1 MKIALVHDFLTQNGG
16 AEKVLRAFKQ
26 AYPEAPIYVL
36 FADKNKFAP
45 TFNPKDIRES
55 FLAKMPFIL
64 SKYRYYLSMMPSA
77 IESLN
82 LNDYDVVL
90 SSVSA
95 FAKGVITKPET
106 VHISYCHTPTRYLW
120 SDTHEY
126 VENLKMP
133 GLMKRFLELQ
143 LNKLR
148 VWDKLAA
155 ERVDYFVANS
165 HIVKDRIA
173 KYYNQSSAVI
183 YPPVETN
190 KFYITDKPGAY
201 YLAGGRFVPYKRFDL
216 IIDAFNRLA
225 LPLVIYGDGP
235 EYENLRRRAKS
246 NIKFVTGQLTDADLT
261 KLYSE
266 CIAYI
271 QPQLEDFGITAVE
284 SMASGRPVIAYAK
297 GGSLETVKEGVSGT
311 FFKYQDWAS
320 LVDAVM
326 RFRPEDY
333 DAKTIKQYAERFSLE
348 NFKTQIRNF
357 VNEKYQ
363 EKKDAIAHQ
372 QIQMNL

>member
-16 AEKVLRAFKQ
+16 AEKVLLAFKK

-36 FADKNKFAP
+36 FADKKKFAN
-45 TFNPKDIRES
+45 TFNPADIRES

-82 LNDYDVVL
+82 LNEYDVVL

-106 VHISYCHTPTRYLW
+106 VHVSYCHTPTRYLW
-120 SDTHEY
+120 SDSHEY

-133 GLMKRFLELQ
+133 GFMKRILELQ

-173 KYYNQSSAVI
+173 KYYNRPSTVI

-201 YLAGGRFVPYKRFDL
+201 YLAGGRLVPYKRFDL

-235 EYENLRRRAKS
+235 EYENLRKRAKS
-246 NIKFVTGQLTDADLT
+246 NIRFVTGQLNDADLT
-261 KLYSE
+261 CLYSE
-266 CIAYI
+266 AIAYI

-311 FFKYQDWAS
+311 FFKHQDWAD

-333 DAKTIKQYAERFSLE
+333 DSQTIKQYAERFSVE
-348 NFKTQIRNF
+348 NFKKQISNF
-357 VNEKYQ
+357 VNEKHQ
-363 EKKDAIAHQ
+363 EKKDAIANQ
-372 QIQMNL
+372 QIQMKL